1 MATHK
6 LTLKQKHE
14 LKRFYKDGA
23 RDVDLA
29 EWFGVS
35 EATVRFHT
43 KEFRRKNPRRTFDY
57 DRAKK
62 LCNEHG
68 LTFSMIGGRLGVSSG
83 AVAKGL
89 RRVNAGAA

>member
-6 LTLKQKHE
+6 LTLRQKHE
-14 LKRFYKDGA
+14 LKRFYEDGA

-29 EWFGVS
+29 QWFGVS

-43 KEFRRKNPRRTFDY
+43 KEFRRKHPRRTFDH

-62 LCNEHG
+62 LKDQ
-68 LTFSMIGGRLGVSSG
+68 GVSY
-83 AVAKGL
+83 AVIAQRMGVDDRSVVKAL
-89 RRVNAGAA
+89 RRLEGMTA